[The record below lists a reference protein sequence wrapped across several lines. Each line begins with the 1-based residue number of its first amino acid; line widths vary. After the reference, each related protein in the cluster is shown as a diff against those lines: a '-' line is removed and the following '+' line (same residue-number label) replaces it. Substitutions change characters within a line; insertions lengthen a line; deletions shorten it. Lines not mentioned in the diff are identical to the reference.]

1 MPSYMNVISEIGS
14 KPTERSKRSWNI
26 RMVLQQL

>member
-1 MPSYMNVISEIGS
+1 MNVISEIGS